1 MSSPSPTGIYII
13 GDTIS
18 IAHSRY
24 AVTDPICNSMKL
36 LVGNA
41 LDL

>member
-1 MSSPSPTGIYII
+1 MSSPSPTGICII
-13 GDTIS
+13 ADRLSLANI
-18 IAHSRY
+18 RK
-24 AVTDPICNSMKL
+24 AVTAPICNSTKL

>member
-1 MSSPSPTGIYII
+1 MSLPLPTRICII
-13 GDTIS
+13 ADRLS
-18 IAHSRY
+18 IAHIRY
-24 AVTDPICNSMKL
+24 AVTAPICDYMKL